1 MKTIILA
8 AGGTGG
14 HLFPAI
20 SVGEKL
26 IKIDKVK
33 TCLVTDFR
41 CKKFLP
47 VDLKIP
53 TYFIDIHL
61 KMNNPLNKLK
71 SLFNLANACIKALF
85 LVFKLKPSI
94 VVGFGG
100 YPSFPI
106 LLAARILR
114 IPVIIHEQNC
124 FIGKINRFFA
134 NYAKVIALSYPQTYN
149 AKNFDET
156 KIIVTGNMVRAEIC
170 KIDNH
175 YNAHSEEFNILV
187 LGGSQGAKIFT
198 DIMPDVIKQLLKLD
212 NNLKINIIQLVS
224 VNDKK
229 YLENEYDKLG
239 VKYQLSDFF
248 HNMAEIYSKIN
259 LVISRS
265 GAGTIAELS
274 YLGIPAIYIPFPYAT
289 DDHQYLNA
297 QAIVDIKGG
306 WCYRQDTISAHILS
320 QDIYKLISD
329 RNLLA
334 STSQNLRLQSKN
346 DAAKHLVDTV
356 LKIINTISN

>member
-20 SVGEKL
+20 SVGEEL
-26 IKIDKVK
+26 IKTNNVK

-47 VDLKIP
+47 ADLKIP

-61 KMNNPLNKLK
+61 KINSPLNKLK
-71 SLFNLANACIKALF
+71 SLFNLANACIRALF
-85 LVFKLKPSI
+85 LVFKIKPNI
-94 VVGFGG
+94 VIGFGG

-134 NYAKVIALSYPQTYN
+134 DYAKVIALSYPQTYN
-149 AKNFDET
+149 AKKFDQT

-170 KIDNH
+170 KINNN
-175 YNAHSEEFNILV
+175 YNPYSDEFNILV

-198 DIMPDVIKQLLKLD
+198 DIMPDVIRRLLELD
-212 NNLKINIIQLVS
+212 NNLKINIIQLVNI
-224 VNDKK
+224 NDKK

-239 VKYQLSDFF
+239 VKHELAEFF
-248 HNMAEIYSKIN
+248 HNMPEIYSKTN

-265 GAGTIAELS
+265 GAGTITELA
-274 YLGIPAIYIPFPYAT
+274 YLGIPAIYIPFPHAT

-306 WCYRQDTISAHILS
+306 WCYRQDNISANILS
-320 QDIYKLISD
+320 QGIYKLISD
-329 RNLLA
+329 RNLLV
-334 STSQNLRLQSKN
+334 STSQNLRLHSKN
-346 DAAKHLVDTV
+346 DAAKHLSDTV
-356 LKIINTISN
+356 LKIINIISN